1 MYSIL
6 NSLARAAAMI
16 LVGTYVFSMS
26 PAQAQTPTSAATECR
41 DNSAMTACVAKAEA
55 MVAKRQFRQAA
66 DYLQPAC
73 ERGSTPA
80 CDALWPLLLETKYGI
95 LDSARFYSV
104 FGQSCRTGAMANC
117 DSGALVASGGFVGE
131 WDASHMDYRRI
142 RTFAEPGCAQNRVNS
157 CYGMTILYLS
167 PDSPSYQLDKGIQF
181 ARKACDLG
189 QLYAC
194 TAGSDA
200 INAQDNFEAA
210 KRSADLYALNKKACD
225 AGQTVYCAGL
235 ANIGTMASRVGQQ
248 GAINAWHMFMVDQ
261 GISAGDWGASVSYAV
276 NDARS
281 PAATRYAVER
291 AAAAGRMQDLGQND
305 LYSVQ
310 HFYSAEKAGRL
321 ASAELSRRGNQRRAA
336 STAGGFSATQP
347 CDSTCQRQKVIRDNT
362 PLRCYVKDGRRICD
376 K

>member
-1 MYSIL
+1 MHSIFV
-6 NSLARAAAMI
+6 SLARAATMI
-16 LVGTYVFSMS
+16 LFGTYLFGTS
-26 PAQAQTPTSAATECR
+26 PAQAQTASNAATECR
-41 DNSAMTACVAKAEA
+41 DNNAMAACVAKAEA

-73 ERGSTPA
+73 ERGSAAA
-80 CDALWPLLLETKYGI
+80 CEAIWPVLLETKYG
-95 LDSARFYSV
+95 LRDSARFYRIFAKACQAGEMV
-104 FGQSCRTGAMANC
+104 SCE
-117 DSGALVASGGFVGE
+117 DGALVASGAVSTE
-131 WDASHMDYRRI
+131 WQQAYKDYRRI
-142 RTFAEPGCAQNRVNS
+142 RTFGEPGCAQNRAKA
-157 CYGMTILYLS
+157 CYGMMVLYLS

-189 QLYAC
+189 EVYAC
-194 TAGSDA
+194 TSGSDA
-200 INAQDNFEAA
+200 INALQNFDAA
-210 KRSADLYALNKKACD
+210 ERSADLYALNKRACD

-261 GISAGDWGASVSYAV
+261 GISSGDWGASVAYAV
-276 NDARS
+276 NEARS

-321 ASAELSRRGNQRRAA
+321 ASSELSRRGNQR
-336 STAGGFSATQP
+336 AGSSSARSFTGTLP
-347 CDSTCQRQKVIRDNT
+347 CNSECQRQKFIKDNT
-362 PLRCYVKDGRRICD
+362 PLSCYVKDGRRICN